1 MNFTEST
8 EWFTRHRYTLLYGGA
23 LVHLLKQFLQVL
35 LLCHDVKARLRTLFL
50 PRNSFMTKRTITLQ
64 SQVLRRNEGGEMKLS
79 DRMCS
84 LRVAIA
90 RRRRQRHWQR
100 ERVALPPRQRSE
112 HKPPLISNLHL
123 TFAHFRFLCTSGS
136 QEWTSAAPRST

>member
-1 MNFTEST
+1 
-8 EWFTRHRYTLLYGGA
+8 
-23 LVHLLKQFLQVL
+23 
-35 LLCHDVKARLRTLFL
+35 
-50 PRNSFMTKRTITLQ
+50 
-64 SQVLRRNEGGEMKLS
+64 MKLS

-90 RRRRQRHWQR
+90 RRRRQQGQRQR